1 LVILASVHGVDDK
14 VEAVLLGVDDDG
26 DLEGWPDLVGVL
38 DCGF

>member
-1 LVILASVHGVDDK
+1 LAGVHGVDDK